1 MTGRGT
7 GNCAGGRPGAGVG
20 RRRRGG
26 GFGHGG
32 GFGRGRGTHGIPE
45 YADFDEPGEPLAPDE
60 QRRTLK
66 AERNRLKAA
75 LTQVEDGLRKI
86 GPPPREDQ

>member
-1 MTGRGT
+1 M
-7 GNCAGGRPGAGVG
+7 
-20 RRRRGG
+20 
-26 GFGHGG
+26 
-32 GFGRGRGTHGIPE
+32 IPE
-45 YADFDEPGEPLAPDE
+45 YADFDEPGEPLAPNE

-75 LTQVEDGLRKI
+75 LTQVEDTLRKI